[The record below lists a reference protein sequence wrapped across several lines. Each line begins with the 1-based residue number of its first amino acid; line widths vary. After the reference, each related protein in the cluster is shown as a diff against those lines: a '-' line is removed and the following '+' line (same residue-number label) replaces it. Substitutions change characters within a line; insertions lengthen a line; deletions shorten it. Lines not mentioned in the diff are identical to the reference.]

1 MRLLVQAILSVS
13 GESKKPDLE
22 DCIALQRE
30 SLQSAGNSCL
40 ESDSRYMA
48 EFSQRYQTDETYSQ
62 AIPDTKQSKCCP
74 G

>member
-22 DCIALQRE
+22 DCIALRNE
-30 SLQSAGNSCL
+30 SLIAAGTSCL
-40 ESDSRYMA
+40 ESNASYMA
-48 EFSQRYQTDETYSQ
+48 EYSQKYQTDESYTQ
-62 AIPDTKQSKCCP
+62 AIPPTKQSKCCP